1 MKFSNVLRWVAAT
14 LIPTFGAMVA
24 AQPAAYPNKP
34 VKLIVAFAP
43 GGSTDGL
50 ARIVAQKLSES
61 MGQPVVVENK
71 PGGNTII
78 GSEALTRAPRDGYT
92 LLLATVDHSV
102 VPQLQATPYDPVK
115 DFAAIG
121 GISYTQ
127 LLLVANPAFPA
138 NNVQELV
145 ALAKSKP
152 GQLNVATA
160 GSGGVQHLTGE
171 MLATLTGTK
180 LEHIP
185 YRGGGPAMA
194 DVMGGQV
201 QLYFAIPISSI
212 AHING
217 GKLKALAITGT
228 ARNDAL
234 PNVPT
239 FAEAGVPGLDVKTWY
254 GLFAPAGTP
263 RPVLD
268 KLADELAKVLATPDM
283 KDRLR
288 TLGMDAMP
296 MGPDDFGGF
305 VKSEVAKWG
314 QVIKAANVK
323 VETKP

>member
-1 MKFSNVLRWVAAT
+1 MAFYLIAA
-14 LIPTFGAMVA
+14 FGATA
-24 AQPAAYPNKP
+24 TAQTASYPNKP
-34 VKLIVAFAP
+34 IKLIVAFAP

-61 MGQPVVVENK
+61 LGQQVVVDNK

-78 GSEALTRAPRDGYT
+78 GSEALTKAPRDGYT

-102 VPQLQATPYDPVK
+102 VPQLQATPYDPIK

-121 GISYTQ
+121 GVSYTQ
-127 LLLVANPAFPA
+127 LLLVANPAFAA

-171 MLATLTGTK
+171 MLATLTDTK
-180 LEHIP
+180 LVHIP
-185 YRGGGPAMA
+185 YRGGGPAIL

-201 QLYFAIPISSI
+201 QLYFAIPISAI
-212 AHING
+212 AHVNSG
-217 GKLKALAITGT
+217 RLKAIAITGT
-228 ARNDAL
+228 VRNEAL
-234 PNVPT
+234 PAVPT

-254 GLFAPAGTP
+254 GLLAPAGTP
-263 RPVLD
+263 RPIQD
-268 KLADELAKVLATPDM
+268 KLSAELAKLLATADI
-283 KDRLR
+283 KDKLR
-288 TLGMDAMP
+288 TLGMEAMP
-296 MGPDDFGGF
+296 MGPDEFGSF
-305 VKSEVAKWG
+305 VKNEVAKWS

-323 VETKP
+323 IETKP